1 MGIKSVPESVLRS
14 GFNEVSYK
22 LLHLLNDYSAAEIN
36 GIVKSILGI
45 LSVFLRTQE
54 LAVWNDSTTKQ
65 IFSAILNPFCIHS
78 KPKVGHSCQCCVI
91 VLMFFSLRFS
101 GEKQHSKQQ
110 PPWLVQILLY
120 KMVQ

>member
-1 MGIKSVPESVLRS
+1 MEQLTEAEEKNEDQITAVLSLLNMGIKTVPESVLRS

-22 LLHLLNDYSAAEIN
+22 LLRILNEFSSAENN

-65 IFSAILNPFCIHS
+65 IFTAILNPFCIHS
-78 KPKVGHSCQCCVI
+78 KPKVGSN
-91 VLMFFSLRFS
+91 
-101 GEKQHSKQQ
+101 
-110 PPWLVQILLY
+110 
-120 KMVQ
+120 